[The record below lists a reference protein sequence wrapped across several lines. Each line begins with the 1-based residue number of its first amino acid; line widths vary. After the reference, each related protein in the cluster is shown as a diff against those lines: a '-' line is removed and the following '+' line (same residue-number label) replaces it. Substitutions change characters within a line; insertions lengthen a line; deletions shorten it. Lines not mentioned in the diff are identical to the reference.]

1 MKVNTNGILHN
12 STTAINKKGK
22 PAIKIDEELSKKPL
36 LSVLERNAETDTS
49 IEIMK
54 PINTAITST
63 VHASRI
69 RKVE

>member
-12 STTAINKKGK
+12 STTAISKKGK
-22 PAIKIDEELSKKPL
+22 PAINIDEELSKKPI
-36 LSVLERNAETDTS
+36 LSVLERNAETDTN
-49 IEIMK
+49 IEIIK

-63 VHASRI
+63 VHARRI